1 MPAVNR
7 SAESSKVMNLVIKVL
22 LVLKRIE
29 ALEDELKE
37 GVQVL
42 RRNKPSQLGWGS
54 MQAAQR

>member
-1 MPAVNR
+1 
-7 SAESSKVMNLVIKVL
+7 MNLVIKVL